1 MAMKLRLVVG
11 VLAAGLAM
19 VGCDKD
25 PACPDAGVFGQ
36 YGCESA
42 AVDAAA
48 AGAVDAGP
56 AIGDTAP
63 GPDAGLPT
71 DS

>member
-1 MAMKLRLVVG
+1 MAMKLRLMVG

-25 PACPDAGVFGQ
+25 PPCPDAGVFGQ
-36 YGCESA
+36 YGCRPA

-48 AGAVDAGP
+48 AVDASP
-56 AIGDTAP
+56 AIGDTAL
-63 GPDAGLPT
+63 GPDAGLQT